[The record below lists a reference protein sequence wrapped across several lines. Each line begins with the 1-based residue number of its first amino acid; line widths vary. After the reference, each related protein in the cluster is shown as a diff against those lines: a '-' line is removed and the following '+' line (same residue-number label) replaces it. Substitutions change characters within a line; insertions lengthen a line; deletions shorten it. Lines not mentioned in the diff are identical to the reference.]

1 MEKVTYRNAL
11 LSVKPVNG
19 EYYTKA
25 KERLDS
31 LVKPLGS
38 LGRLE
43 EIAAKLS
50 SITGT
55 LTPCID
61 KRCILV
67 FAADN
72 GVYVEG
78 VASAPQAVTAIQ
90 TINILN
96 GATGVGVLAKRFNT
110 DIIVADVGVD
120 ADLSHE
126 RLINMKVRK
135 STGNIV
141 KEPAMTKDEAE
152 KAIDAGIKLVGMA
165 KKDGYQAIGTGEMG
179 IGNTTTSSAVL
190 SALLGL
196 SGSEIDRVVG
206 RGAGLSDI
214 NFENKKRIIKEAL
227 RFHSPDQKDPVDI
240 LQKAGGLDL
249 AALTGVYIGAAYYG
263 LPVVIDGFISAVA
276 ALCAAR
282 LSPTVKDYM
291 FASHSSYEIGY
302 RAAIDALGFSACLDL
317 EMRLGEGSGCPIMF
331 SVMDG
336 ALEILKNM
344 ATFDEAMIDNLYVS
358 QIGLSF

>member
-1 MEKVTYRNAL
+1 MEKINYLDAL
-11 LSVKPVNG
+11 KSVKPTG
-19 EYYTKA
+19 AGYYTKA

-43 EIAAKLS
+43 EIAARLAA
-50 SITGT
+50 IQGT

-72 GVYVEG
+72 GVYAEG

-135 STGNIV
+135 STGNIA
-141 KEPAMTKDEAE
+141 KEPAMTKEEAE
-152 KAIDAGIKLVGMA
+152 KAIGAGIELAGMA
-165 KKDGYQAIGTGEMG
+165 KKGGYQAVGTGEMG
-179 IGNTTTSSAVL
+179 IGNTTSSSAVL

-196 SGSEIDRVVG
+196 SGNDIDSVVG

-227 RFHSPDQKDPVDI
+227 FLHNPDKNDPVEI
-240 LQKAGGLDL
+240 LFKVGGLDL

-263 LPVVIDGFISAVA
+263 LPVVIDGFISIVA

-282 LSPTVKDYM
+282 MDPIVKEYM
-291 FASHSSYEIGY
+291 FASHASYERGY
-302 RAAIDALGFSACLDL
+302 AAAAKELGLPACLEL
-317 EMRLGEGSGCPIMF
+317 EMRLGEGSGCPLMF
-331 SVMDG
+331 GIMDG
-336 ALEILKNM
+336 AVEILKNM

-358 QIGLSF
+358 QMGLSF